1 MYFKWLHTNTF
12 NDLLI
17 IQLIKFCRDL
27 LIQTEH
33 QRDADETAFNKS
45 LIGLLDD
52 VNNMYAKK
60 SSKIALIWRNLE
72 LDAEDILYTY
82 EEIYEE
88 AAKLQ
93 QILEKLG
100 VAKHTLVAFTP
111 FESATYCLPA
121 IIIGHVQ

>member
-1 MYFKWLHTNTF
+1 M
-12 NDLLI
+12 
-17 IQLIKFCRDL
+17 
-27 LIQTEH
+27 
-33 QRDADETAFNKS
+33 
-45 LIGLLDD
+45 IGLLEDD
-52 VNNMYAKK
+52 KSLYAKK
-60 SSKIALIWRNLE
+60 SNQAALIWRNLE